1 MVIGGTGFIGSQI
14 ATHFIKNGYEV
25 LSFSRNLPKKNII
38 KEVNYIKGDL
48 LEKKKLNQITNDID
62 LIFHCGSSSTP
73 AKIDSDADEEVNAKN
88 IVEASLKNNVKKL
101 IFFSSGG
108 AIYGNKSS
116 EASKETDIT
125 KPVSQYGKTK
135 LKIEEYLLEKFKNN
149 KEKILIL
156 RPSNPY
162 GLSLRNNKKQGVI
175 PIFLRSISMNRPIE
189 VYGDGSIIKD
199 YIHINDLVEIIF
211 NLSTSSNYGIYNIG
225 SGIKT
230 SINEL
235 ITILFKVTKCKS
247 EIIYKE
253 PLHDDVNFSI
263 CTDKVFSDQSHRDL
277 INLEDGIFKLWKDF
291 YHKT

>member
-1 MVIGGTGFIGSQI
+1 MIGGTGFIGSQVAI
-14 ATHFIKNGYEV
+14 HFINKGCEV
-25 LSFSRNLPKKNII
+25 LSFSRNPPNKNII
-38 KEVNYIKGDL
+38 KEINYIKGDL
-48 LEKKKLNQITNDID
+48 IEKKKLNEITKDID

-73 AKIDSDADEEVNAKN
+73 ANLDSDADEEANTKN
-88 IVEASLKNNVKKL
+88 LVEAFFENNVKKL

-108 AIYGNKSS
+108 AIYGNKIS
-116 EASKETDIT
+116 ESSKETDEA
-125 KPVSQYGKTK
+125 KPVSKYGKTK
-135 LKIEEYLLEKFKNN
+135 LKIEEYLLEKFKNS

-162 GLSLRNNKKQGVI
+162 GPSHFNKKKQGVI
-175 PIFLRSISMNRPIE
+175 PIFLRSINMNMPIE

-211 NLSTSSNYGIYNIG
+211 NLSTGSNYGIYNIG

-235 ITILFKVTKCKS
+235 IKILFKVTKRKS
-247 EIIYKE
+247 KIIYRE
-253 PLHDDVNFSI
+253 PMHNDVNFFL
-263 CTDKVFSDQSHRDL
+263 CTDKVFTNQSHKKL
-277 INLEDGIFKLWKDF
+277 INLEDGISKLWKDS